1 MGALLKVLIRLTLV
15 KQNPSKP
22 QSPIIIVII
31 IIIIRALQ
39 QIIKVK
45 PFSAISNPF
54 GPEAP

>member
-31 IIIIRALQ
+31 IIRALQ

>member
-31 IIIIRALQ
+31 IIIRALQ